1 MIVLKQLIKNKT
13 ALCCIVLITLIIIL
27 GILAPYIAP
36 FDPNKVRI
44 VRKYASMSGEH
55 WLGCDH
61 LGRDIFSRLLYG
73 IRSTLFLSLLTM
85 IITIVIGTVIGLISG
100 YQRGKLDECI
110 MRLCD
115 VMLSFPSQVMILAIV
130 GVLGVGIENVI
141 IANIVVKWAWYSRMI
156 RSSVIKHSRK
166 NYILFS
172 RAIGA
177 SNIFI
182 IRRHLLPNIMSELV
196 VLATLDTGWV
206 ILNISALSFIG
217 LGVQAPTAEWGL
229 MLSEAKNVMIQ
240 HPMQMVFPGIA
251 ILIVVAAFNM
261 LGDCLRDI
269 LDPKDKSNES

>member
-1 MIVLKQLIKNKT
+1 MNLIKKLINNKT
-13 ALCCIVLITLIIIL
+13 ALICMFIITTMIIL

-44 VRKYASMSGEH
+44 VRKYAAISSDH

-85 IITIVIGTVIGLISG
+85 IITIIVGSVIGLISG
-100 YQRGKLDECI
+100 YRRGKLDECI

-115 VMLSFPSQVMILAIV
+115 IMLSFPSQVMILAIV

-156 RSSVIKHSRK
+156 RSSVIKYSRK

-177 SNIFI
+177 PHSFI
-182 IRRHLLPNIMSELV
+182 ICRHLLPNIMSELV

-229 MLSEAKNVMIQ
+229 MLSEAKNVMTQ

-269 LDPKDKSNES
+269 LDPKEKTA

>member
-1 MIVLKQLIKNKT
+1 MNLTKKLINNKT
-13 ALCCIVLITLIIIL
+13 ALICLIIIIIMIIL

-44 VRKYASMSGEH
+44 VRKYAAISSEH

-85 IITIVIGTVIGLISG
+85 IITIIVGSIIGLISG
-100 YQRGKLDECI
+100 YRRGKLDECI

-115 VMLSFPSQVMILAIV
+115 IMLSFPSQVMILAIV

-156 RSSVIKHSRK
+156 RSSVIKYSRK

-177 SNIFI
+177 PHSFI
-182 IRRHLLPNIMSELV
+182 ICRHLLPNIMAELV

-229 MLSEAKNVMIQ
+229 MLSEAKNVMTQ

-269 LDPKDKSNES
+269 LDPKEKTA

>member
-1 MIVLKQLIKNKT
+1 MSQLKQLFKNKI
-13 ALCCIVLITLIIIL
+13 ALCCLTIIGVIIVL

-44 VRKYASMSGEH
+44 VRKYAAISAQH
-55 WLGCDH
+55 WFGCDH

-73 IRSTLFLSLLTM
+73 IRSTLFLSILTM
-85 IITIVIGTVIGLISG
+85 AITIVIGTIIGLISG
-100 YQRGKLDECI
+100 YNRGKLDECI

-115 VMLSFPSQVMILAIV
+115 IMLSFPSQVMILAIV

-156 RSSVIKHSRK
+156 RSSVIKYSRK

-172 RAIGA
+172 RTIGA
-177 SNIFI
+177 PHFFI

-240 HPMQMVFPGIA
+240 HPMQMVFPGMA

-269 LDPKDKSNES
+269 LDPKEKTA

>member
-1 MIVLKQLIKNKT
+1 MNIAKQLINNKT
-13 ALCCIVLITLIIIL
+13 ALICLIIIITIVIL

-36 FDPNKVRI
+36 YDPNKVRI
-44 VRKYASMSGEH
+44 VRKYAAMSSQH

-61 LGRDIFSRLLYG
+61 LGRDILSRLLYG

-85 IITIVIGTVIGLISG
+85 IITIVVGSLIGLISG

-115 VMLSFPSQVMILAIV
+115 IMLSFPSQVMILAIV

-156 RSSVIKHSRK
+156 RSSVIKYSRK

-172 RAIGA
+172 HAIGA
-177 SNIFI
+177 PHSFI
-182 IRRHLLPNIMSELV
+182 ICRHLLPNVMSELV
-196 VLATLDTGWV
+196 ILATLDTGWV

-229 MLSEAKNVMIQ
+229 MLSEAKNVMTQ

-269 LDPKDKSNES
+269 LDLKDKKHE

>member
-1 MIVLKQLIKNKT
+1 MNLTKKLINNKT
-13 ALCCIVLITLIIIL
+13 ALICMFIIITMIIL

-44 VRKYASMSGEH
+44 VRKYAAISSEH

-85 IITIVIGTVIGLISG
+85 IITIIVGSVIGLISG
-100 YQRGKLDECI
+100 YRRGKLDECI

-115 VMLSFPSQVMILAIV
+115 IMLSFPSQVMILAIV

-156 RSSVIKHSRK
+156 RSSVIKYSRK

-177 SNIFI
+177 PHSFI
-182 IRRHLLPNIMSELV
+182 ICRHLLPNIMSELV

-229 MLSEAKNVMIQ
+229 MLSEAKNVMTQ

-269 LDPKDKSNES
+269 LDPKEKTA

>member
-1 MIVLKQLIKNKT
+1 MNITKQLINNKT
-13 ALCCIVLITLIIIL
+13 VLICLIIITTIVIL

-36 FDPNKVRI
+36 YDPNKVRI
-44 VRKYASMSGEH
+44 VRKYAAMSSQH

-61 LGRDIFSRLLYG
+61 LGRDILSRLLYG

-85 IITIVIGTVIGLISG
+85 IITIVVGSLIGLISG

-115 VMLSFPSQVMILAIV
+115 IMLSFPSQVMILAIV

-156 RSSVIKHSRK
+156 RSSVIKYSRK

-177 SNIFI
+177 PHSFI
-182 IRRHLLPNIMSELV
+182 ICRHLLPNVMSELV

-229 MLSEAKNVMIQ
+229 MLSEAKNVMTQ
-240 HPMQMVFPGIA
+240 HPMQMVYPGIA

-269 LDPKDKSNES
+269 LDPKDQKHE

>member
-1 MIVLKQLIKNKT
+1 MNITKQLINNKT
-13 ALCCIVLITLIIIL
+13 ALICLIIITTIVIL

-36 FDPNKVRI
+36 YDPNKVRI
-44 VRKYASMSGEH
+44 VRKYAAMSSQH

-61 LGRDIFSRLLYG
+61 LGRDILSRLLYG

-85 IITIVIGTVIGLISG
+85 IITIVVGSLIGLISG

-115 VMLSFPSQVMILAIV
+115 IMLSFPSQVMILAIV

-156 RSSVIKHSRK
+156 RSSVIKYSRK

-177 SNIFI
+177 PHSFI
-182 IRRHLLPNIMSELV
+182 ICRHLLPNVMSELV

-229 MLSEAKNVMIQ
+229 MLSEAKNVMTQ
-240 HPMQMVFPGIA
+240 HPMQMVYPGIA

-269 LDPKDKSNES
+269 LDPKDKKHE

>member
-1 MIVLKQLIKNKT
+1 MNLIKQVISNKT
-13 ALCCIVLITLIIIL
+13 ALVCLIIIITIIVL

-44 VRKYASMSGEH
+44 VRKYAAISSEH

-85 IITIVIGTVIGLISG
+85 IITIIVGSIIGLISG

-115 VMLSFPSQVMILAIV
+115 IMLSFPSQVMILAIV
-130 GVLGVGIENVI
+130 GVLGVGIENII

-156 RSSVIKHSRK
+156 RSSVIKYSRK

-172 RAIGA
+172 RVIGA
-177 SNIFI
+177 PHSFI
-182 IRRHLLPNIMSELV
+182 IYRHLLPNVMSEV
-196 VLATLDTGWV
+196 VILATLDTGWV

-229 MLSEAKNVMIQ
+229 MLSEAKNVMTQ
-240 HPMQMVFPGIA
+240 HPMQMVYPGIA

-269 LDPKDKSNES
+269 LDPKEKTA

>member
-1 MIVLKQLIKNKT
+1 MNITKQLINNKT
-13 ALCCIVLITLIIIL
+13 ALICLIIITTIVIL

-36 FDPNKVRI
+36 YDPNKVRI
-44 VRKYASMSGEH
+44 VRKYATMSSQH

-61 LGRDIFSRLLYG
+61 LGRDILSRLLYG

-85 IITIVIGTVIGLISG
+85 IITIVVGSLIGLISG

-110 MRLCD
+110 MRICD
-115 VMLSFPSQVMILAIV
+115 IMLSFPSQVMILAIV

-156 RSSVIKHSRK
+156 RSSVIKYSRK

-177 SNIFI
+177 PHSFI
-182 IRRHLLPNIMSELV
+182 ICRHLLPNVMSELV

-229 MLSEAKNVMIQ
+229 MLSEAKNVMTQ

-269 LDPKDKSNES
+269 LDPKDQKHE

>member
-1 MIVLKQLIKNKT
+1 MNLTKKLINNKT
-13 ALCCIVLITLIIIL
+13 ALICLIIITTMIIL

-44 VRKYASMSGEH
+44 VRKYAAISSEH

-85 IITIVIGTVIGLISG
+85 IFTIIVGSVIGLISG

-115 VMLSFPSQVMILAIV
+115 IMLSFPSQVMILAIV

-156 RSSVIKHSRK
+156 RSSVIKYSRK

-177 SNIFI
+177 PHSFI
-182 IRRHLLPNIMSELV
+182 ICRHLLPNIMSELV

-229 MLSEAKNVMIQ
+229 MLSEAKNVMTQ

-269 LDPKDKSNES
+269 LDPKEKTA

>member
-1 MIVLKQLIKNKT
+1 MNLIKQVISNKT
-13 ALCCIVLITLIIIL
+13 ALICLIIIITIIVL

-44 VRKYASMSGEH
+44 VRKYAAISSEH

-85 IITIVIGTVIGLISG
+85 IITIIVGSIIGLISG

-115 VMLSFPSQVMILAIV
+115 IMLSFPSQVMILAIV
-130 GVLGVGIENVI
+130 GVLGVGIENII

-156 RSSVIKHSRK
+156 RSSVIKYSRK

-177 SNIFI
+177 PHSFI
-182 IRRHLLPNIMSELV
+182 IYRHLLPNVMSEV
-196 VLATLDTGWV
+196 VILATLDTGWV

-229 MLSEAKNVMIQ
+229 MLSEAKNVMTQ
-240 HPMQMVFPGIA
+240 HPMQMVYPGIA

-269 LDPKDKSNES
+269 LDPKEKTA

>member
-1 MIVLKQLIKNKT
+1 MNITKQLINNKT
-13 ALCCIVLITLIIIL
+13 ALICLIIITTIVIL

-36 FDPNKVRI
+36 YDPNKVRI
-44 VRKYASMSGEH
+44 VRKYATMSSQH

-61 LGRDIFSRLLYG
+61 LGRDILSRLLYG

-85 IITIVIGTVIGLISG
+85 IITIVVGSLIGLISG

-115 VMLSFPSQVMILAIV
+115 IMLSFPSQVMILAIV

-156 RSSVIKHSRK
+156 RSSVIKYSRK

-177 SNIFI
+177 PHSFI
-182 IRRHLLPNIMSELV
+182 ICRHLLPNVMSELV

-229 MLSEAKNVMIQ
+229 MLSEAKNVMTQ
-240 HPMQMVFPGIA
+240 HPMQMVYPGIA

-269 LDPKDKSNES
+269 LDPKDQKHE

>member
-1 MIVLKQLIKNKT
+1 MNLIKQVISNKT
-13 ALCCIVLITLIIIL
+13 ALVCLIIIITIIVL

-44 VRKYASMSGEH
+44 VRKYAAISSEH

-85 IITIVIGTVIGLISG
+85 IITIIVGSIIGLISG

-115 VMLSFPSQVMILAIV
+115 IMLSFPSQVMILAIV
-130 GVLGVGIENVI
+130 GVLGVGIENII

-156 RSSVIKHSRK
+156 RSSVIKYSRK

-177 SNIFI
+177 PHSFI
-182 IRRHLLPNIMSELV
+182 IYRHLLPNVMSEV
-196 VLATLDTGWV
+196 VILATLDTGWV

-229 MLSEAKNVMIQ
+229 MLSEAKNVMTQ
-240 HPMQMVFPGIA
+240 HPMQMIYPGIA

-269 LDPKDKSNES
+269 LDPKEKTA

>member
-1 MIVLKQLIKNKT
+1 MNVLKQVCKNKT
-13 ALCCIVLITLIIIL
+13 ALCCLIIIATIIIL

-44 VRKYASMSGEH
+44 IRKYAPMSAQH

-85 IITIVIGTVIGLISG
+85 IITIIIGAIIGLISG
-100 YQRGKLDECI
+100 YKRGKLDEYI

-115 VMLSFPSQVMILAIV
+115 IMLSFPSQVMILAIV

-141 IANIVVKWAWYSRMI
+141 IANIMVKWAWYSRMI
-156 RSSVIKHSRK
+156 RSSVIKYSRK

-177 SNIFI
+177 PHSFI
-182 IRRHLLPNIMSELV
+182 IRRHLLPNVMSELV

-217 LGVQAPTAEWGL
+217 LGIQAPTPEWGL
-229 MLSEAKNVMIQ
+229 MLSEAKNVMMQ
-240 HPMQMVFPGIA
+240 HPMQMLYPGIA

-269 LDPKDKSNES
+269 LDPKEKTA

>member
-1 MIVLKQLIKNKT
+1 MNLTKKLINNKT
-13 ALCCIVLITLIIIL
+13 AFICLIIITTMIIL

-44 VRKYASMSGEH
+44 VRKYAAISSEH

-85 IITIVIGTVIGLISG
+85 SITIIVGSVIGLISG
-100 YQRGKLDECI
+100 YRRGKLDECI

-115 VMLSFPSQVMILAIV
+115 IMLSFPSQVMILAIV

-156 RSSVIKHSRK
+156 RSSVIKYSRK

-177 SNIFI
+177 PHSFI
-182 IRRHLLPNIMSELV
+182 ICRHLLPNVMSELV

-229 MLSEAKNVMIQ
+229 MLSEAKNVMTQ

-269 LDPKDKSNES
+269 LDPKEKTA

>member
-1 MIVLKQLIKNKT
+1 MNITKQLINNKT
-13 ALCCIVLITLIIIL
+13 VLICLIIITTIVIL

-36 FDPNKVRI
+36 YDPNKVRI
-44 VRKYASMSGEH
+44 VRKYAAMSSQH

-61 LGRDIFSRLLYG
+61 LGRDILSRLLYG

-85 IITIVIGTVIGLISG
+85 IITIVVGSLIGLISG

-115 VMLSFPSQVMILAIV
+115 IMLSFPSQVMILAIV

-156 RSSVIKHSRK
+156 RSSVIKYSRK

-177 SNIFI
+177 PHSFI
-182 IRRHLLPNIMSELV
+182 ICRHLLPNVMSELV

-229 MLSEAKNVMIQ
+229 MLSEAKNVMTQ

-269 LDPKDKSNES
+269 LDPKDQKHE

>member
-1 MIVLKQLIKNKT
+1 MNLIKQVISNKT
-13 ALCCIVLITLIIIL
+13 ALVCLIIIITIIVL

-44 VRKYASMSGEH
+44 VRKYAAISSEH

-85 IITIVIGTVIGLISG
+85 IITIIVGSIIGLISG

-115 VMLSFPSQVMILAIV
+115 IMLSFPSQVMILAIV
-130 GVLGVGIENVI
+130 GVLGVGIENII

-156 RSSVIKHSRK
+156 RSSVIKYSRK
-166 NYILFS
+166 NYIFFS

-177 SNIFI
+177 PHSFI
-182 IRRHLLPNIMSELV
+182 IYRHLLPNVMSEV
-196 VLATLDTGWV
+196 VILATLDTGWV

-229 MLSEAKNVMIQ
+229 MLSEAKNVMTQ
-240 HPMQMVFPGIA
+240 HPMQMVYPGIA

-269 LDPKDKSNES
+269 LDPKEKTA

>member
-1 MIVLKQLIKNKT
+1 MNLTKKLINNKT
-13 ALCCIVLITLIIIL
+13 ALICLIIITTMIIL

-44 VRKYASMSGEH
+44 VRKYAAISSEH

-85 IITIVIGTVIGLISG
+85 IITIIVGSVIGLISG
-100 YQRGKLDECI
+100 YRRGKLDECI

-115 VMLSFPSQVMILAIV
+115 IMLSFPSQVMILAIV

-156 RSSVIKHSRK
+156 RSSVIKYSRK

-177 SNIFI
+177 PHSFI
-182 IRRHLLPNIMSELV
+182 ICRHLLPNILSELV

-229 MLSEAKNVMIQ
+229 MLSEAKNVMTQ

-269 LDPKDKSNES
+269 LDPKEKTA

>member
-1 MIVLKQLIKNKT
+1 MAKQLINNKT
-13 ALCCIVLITLIIIL
+13 ALICLIIIITIVIL

-36 FDPNKVRI
+36 YDPNKVRI
-44 VRKYASMSGEH
+44 VRKYAAMSSQH

-61 LGRDIFSRLLYG
+61 LGRDILSRLLYG

-85 IITIVIGTVIGLISG
+85 IITIVVGSLIGLISG

-115 VMLSFPSQVMILAIV
+115 IMLSFPSQVMILAIV

-156 RSSVIKHSRK
+156 RSSVIKYSRK

-177 SNIFI
+177 PHSFI
-182 IRRHLLPNIMSELV
+182 ICRHLLPNVMSELV
-196 VLATLDTGWV
+196 ILATLDTGWV

-229 MLSEAKNVMIQ
+229 MLSEAKNVMTQ

-269 LDPKDKSNES
+269 LDPKDKKHE

>member
-1 MIVLKQLIKNKT
+1 MNITKQLINNKT
-13 ALCCIVLITLIIIL
+13 ALICLIVITTIVIL

-36 FDPNKVRI
+36 YDPNKVRI
-44 VRKYASMSGEH
+44 VLKYAAMSSQH

-61 LGRDIFSRLLYG
+61 LGRDILSRLLYG

-85 IITIVIGTVIGLISG
+85 IITIVVGSLIGLISG

-115 VMLSFPSQVMILAIV
+115 IMLSFPSQVMILAIV

-156 RSSVIKHSRK
+156 RSSVIKYSRK

-177 SNIFI
+177 PHSFI
-182 IRRHLLPNIMSELV
+182 ICRHLLPNVMSELV
-196 VLATLDTGWV
+196 ILATLDTGWV

-229 MLSEAKNVMIQ
+229 MLSEAKNVMTQ

-269 LDPKDKSNES
+269 LDPKDQKHE

>member
-1 MIVLKQLIKNKT
+1 MNITKQLINNKT
-13 ALCCIVLITLIIIL
+13 ALICLIIITTIVIL

-36 FDPNKVRI
+36 YDPNKVRI
-44 VRKYASMSGEH
+44 VRKYAAMSSQH

-61 LGRDIFSRLLYG
+61 LGRDILSRLLYG

-85 IITIVIGTVIGLISG
+85 IITIVVGSLIGLISG

-115 VMLSFPSQVMILAIV
+115 IMLSFPSQVMILAIV

-156 RSSVIKHSRK
+156 RSSVIKYSRK

-177 SNIFI
+177 PHSFI
-182 IRRHLLPNIMSELV
+182 ICRHLLPNVMSELV
-196 VLATLDTGWV
+196 ILATLDTGWV

-229 MLSEAKNVMIQ
+229 MLSEAKNVMTQ
-240 HPMQMVFPGIA
+240 HPMQMVYPGIA

-269 LDPKDKSNES
+269 LDPKDKKHE

>member
-1 MIVLKQLIKNKT
+1 MNITKQLINNKT
-13 ALCCIVLITLIIIL
+13 ALICLIVITTIVIL

-36 FDPNKVRI
+36 YDPNKVRI
-44 VRKYASMSGEH
+44 VRKYASMSSQH

-61 LGRDIFSRLLYG
+61 LGRDILSRLLYG

-85 IITIVIGTVIGLISG
+85 SITIVVGSLIGLISG

-115 VMLSFPSQVMILAIV
+115 IMLSFPSQVMILAIV

-156 RSSVIKHSRK
+156 RSSVIKYSRK

-177 SNIFI
+177 PHSFI
-182 IRRHLLPNIMSELV
+182 ICRHLLPNVMSELV

-229 MLSEAKNVMIQ
+229 MLSEAKNVMTQ
-240 HPMQMVFPGIA
+240 HPMQMVYPGIA

-269 LDPKDKSNES
+269 LDPKDQKHE

>member
-1 MIVLKQLIKNKT
+1 MNIAKQLINNKT
-13 ALCCIVLITLIIIL
+13 ALICLIIITTIVIL

-36 FDPNKVRI
+36 YDPNKVRI
-44 VRKYASMSGEH
+44 VRKYAAMSSQH

-61 LGRDIFSRLLYG
+61 LGRDILSRLLYG
-73 IRSTLFLSLLTM
+73 IRSTLFLSILTM
-85 IITIVIGTVIGLISG
+85 IITIVVGSLIGLISG

-115 VMLSFPSQVMILAIV
+115 IMLSFPSQVMILAIV

-156 RSSVIKHSRK
+156 RSSVIKYSRK

-177 SNIFI
+177 PHSFI
-182 IRRHLLPNIMSELV
+182 ICRHLLPNVMSELV

-229 MLSEAKNVMIQ
+229 MLSEAKNVMTQ

-269 LDPKDKSNES
+269 LDPKDQKHE

>member
-1 MIVLKQLIKNKT
+1 MNLIKQVISNKT
-13 ALCCIVLITLIIIL
+13 ALVCLIIIISIIVL

-44 VRKYASMSGEH
+44 VRKYAAISSEH

-85 IITIVIGTVIGLISG
+85 IITIIVGSIIGLISG
-100 YQRGKLDECI
+100 YQRGELDECI

-115 VMLSFPSQVMILAIV
+115 IMLSFPSQVMILAIV
-130 GVLGVGIENVI
+130 GVLGVGIENII

-156 RSSVIKHSRK
+156 RSSVIKYSRK

-177 SNIFI
+177 PHSFI
-182 IRRHLLPNIMSELV
+182 IYRHLLPNVMSEV
-196 VLATLDTGWV
+196 VILATLDTGWV

-229 MLSEAKNVMIQ
+229 MLSEAKNVMTQ
-240 HPMQMVFPGIA
+240 HPMQMVYPGIA

-269 LDPKDKSNES
+269 LDPKEKTA

>member
-1 MIVLKQLIKNKT
+1 MNLTKKLINNKT
-13 ALCCIVLITLIIIL
+13 ALICLIIITTMIIL

-44 VRKYASMSGEH
+44 VRKYAAISSEH

-85 IITIVIGTVIGLISG
+85 IITIIVGSVIGLISG
-100 YQRGKLDECI
+100 YKRGKLDECI

-115 VMLSFPSQVMILAIV
+115 IMLSFPSQVMILAIV

-156 RSSVIKHSRK
+156 RSSVIKYSRK

-177 SNIFI
+177 PHSFI
-182 IRRHLLPNIMSELV
+182 ICRHLLPNIMSELV

-229 MLSEAKNVMIQ
+229 MLSEAKNVMTQ

-269 LDPKDKSNES
+269 LDPKEKLHE

>member
-1 MIVLKQLIKNKT
+1 MNITKQLINNKT
-13 ALCCIVLITLIIIL
+13 ALICLIIITTIVIL

-36 FDPNKVRI
+36 YDPNKVRI
-44 VRKYASMSGEH
+44 VRKYASMSSQH

-61 LGRDIFSRLLYG
+61 LGRDILSRLLYG

-85 IITIVIGTVIGLISG
+85 IITIVVGSLIGLISG

-115 VMLSFPSQVMILAIV
+115 IMLSFPSQVMILAIV

-156 RSSVIKHSRK
+156 RSSVIKYSRK

-177 SNIFI
+177 PHSFI
-182 IRRHLLPNIMSELV
+182 ICRHLLPNVMSELV

-229 MLSEAKNVMIQ
+229 MLSEAKNVMTQ

-269 LDPKDKSNES
+269 LDPKDQKHE

>member
-1 MIVLKQLIKNKT
+1 MNIAKQLINNKT
-13 ALCCIVLITLIIIL
+13 ALICLIIIITIVIL

-36 FDPNKVRI
+36 YDPNKVRI
-44 VRKYASMSGEH
+44 VRKYAAMSSQH

-61 LGRDIFSRLLYG
+61 LGRDILSRLLYG

-85 IITIVIGTVIGLISG
+85 IITIVVGSLIGLISG

-115 VMLSFPSQVMILAIV
+115 IMLSFPSQVMILAIV

-156 RSSVIKHSRK
+156 RSSVIKYSRK

-177 SNIFI
+177 PHSFI
-182 IRRHLLPNIMSELV
+182 ICRHLLPNVMSELV
-196 VLATLDTGWV
+196 ILATLDTGWV

-229 MLSEAKNVMIQ
+229 MLSEAKNVMTQ

-269 LDPKDKSNES
+269 LDPKDKKHE

>member
-1 MIVLKQLIKNKT
+1 MNLTKKLINNKI
-13 ALCCIVLITLIIIL
+13 ALICLIIITTMIIL

-44 VRKYASMSGEH
+44 VRKYAAISSEH

-85 IITIVIGTVIGLISG
+85 IITIIVGSVIGLISG

-115 VMLSFPSQVMILAIV
+115 IMLSFPSQVMILAIV

-156 RSSVIKHSRK
+156 RSSVIKYSRK

-177 SNIFI
+177 PHSFI
-182 IRRHLLPNIMSELV
+182 ICRHLLPNIMSELV

-229 MLSEAKNVMIQ
+229 MLSEAKNVMTQ

-269 LDPKDKSNES
+269 LDPKEKIA

>member
-1 MIVLKQLIKNKT
+1 MNMLKQVCKNKT
-13 ALCCIVLITLIIIL
+13 ALCCLIIIATIIIL

-44 VRKYASMSGEH
+44 VRKYAPMSAQH

-85 IITIVIGTVIGLISG
+85 IITIVIGATIGLISG
-100 YQRGKLDECI
+100 YKRGKFDECI

-115 VMLSFPSQVMILAIV
+115 IMLSFPSQVMILAIV

-156 RSSVIKHSRK
+156 RSSVIKYSRK

-172 RAIGA
+172 QAIGA
-177 SNIFI
+177 PHSFI
-182 IRRHLLPNIMSELV
+182 ICRHLLPNVMSELV

-217 LGVQAPTAEWGL
+217 LGIQAPTAEWGL
-229 MLSEAKNVMIQ
+229 MLSEAKNVMMQ
-240 HPMQMVFPGIA
+240 HPMQMVYPGIA
-251 ILIVVAAFNM
+251 ILIIVSAFNM

-269 LDPKDKSNES
+269 LDPKEKTA

>member
-1 MIVLKQLIKNKT
+1 MNITKQLINNKT
-13 ALCCIVLITLIIIL
+13 ALICLIIITTIVIL
-27 GILAPYIAP
+27 GILAPYITP
-36 FDPNKVRI
+36 YDPNKVRI
-44 VRKYASMSGEH
+44 VRKYAAMSSQH

-61 LGRDIFSRLLYG
+61 LGRDILSRLLYG
-73 IRSTLFLSLLTM
+73 IRSTLFLSLFTM
-85 IITIVIGTVIGLISG
+85 IITIVVGSLIGLISG
-100 YQRGKLDECI
+100 YHRGKLDECI

-115 VMLSFPSQVMILAIV
+115 IMLSFPSQVMILAIV

-156 RSSVIKHSRK
+156 RSSVIKYSRK

-177 SNIFI
+177 PHSFI
-182 IRRHLLPNIMSELV
+182 ICRHLLPNVMSELV
-196 VLATLDTGWV
+196 ILATLDTGWV

-229 MLSEAKNVMIQ
+229 MLSEAKNVMTQ

-269 LDPKDKSNES
+269 LDPKDKKHE

>member
-1 MIVLKQLIKNKT
+1 MIILKQLIKNKT
-13 ALCCIVLITLIIIL
+13 ALFCIVLITLIIIL

-177 SNIFI
+177 SNTFI

>member
-1 MIVLKQLIKNKT
+1 MNLTKKLINNKT
-13 ALCCIVLITLIIIL
+13 ALICLIIITTMIIL
-27 GILAPYIAP
+27 GILAPYISP

-44 VRKYASMSGEH
+44 VRKYAAISSEH

-85 IITIVIGTVIGLISG
+85 IITIIVGSIIGLISG
-100 YQRGKLDECI
+100 YKRGKIDECI

-115 VMLSFPSQVMILAIV
+115 IMLSFPSQVMILAIV

-156 RSSVIKHSRK
+156 RSSVIKYSRK

-177 SNIFI
+177 PHSFI
-182 IRRHLLPNIMSELV
+182 ICRHLLPNIMSELV

-229 MLSEAKNVMIQ
+229 MLSEAKNVMTQ

-269 LDPKDKSNES
+269 LDPKEKTA